1 MEVIVRQQIYYSNK
15 EWIPAGEIASSLL
28 ALEELIKSSSEVIE
42 KIFPGVIVERVDVYV
57 NELRSDS
64 LWEDLVVKFVFGS
77 QDNFDE
83 QISGFRKKIGME
95 YLDRHPN
102 VLGVIIGAMILGSAI
117 VIYDAVSGKES
128 ERAVIEA
135 NNNIIINIGAGE
147 VDIDSEDLKEIISGV
162 IKSNP
167 SITDAAVEV
176 VSPARKDPN
185 ARIVINEQEE
195 LTITPKAI
203 EAMPK
208 VKPQEEEHEVVE
220 DFQEITLEIR
230 ATDLDSTKRG
240 WAVVPVDLTD
250 KRIRLHLDP
259 TINIE
264 ALLERRTITGSATV
278 VFIQKGDKKEPK
290 LVFLRSIQE
299 EIEN

>member
-176 VSPARKDPN
+176 VSPARKNPN
-185 ARIVINEQEE
+185 ARIVIN
-195 LTITPKAI
+195 
-203 EAMPK
+203 
-208 VKPQEEEHEVVE
+208 
-220 DFQEITLEIR
+220 
-230 ATDLDSTKRG
+230 
-240 WAVVPVDLTD
+240 
-250 KRIRLHLDP
+250 
-259 TINIE
+259 
-264 ALLERRTITGSATV
+264 
-278 VFIQKGDKKEPK
+278 
-290 LVFLRSIQE
+290 
-299 EIEN
+299 